1 MSAEPLE
8 TRLRSATKEVVIG
21 HGHRFCII
29 GERINPTGRR
39 IFQEQLRA
47 GDFSAIERDVK
58 AQVEGGADVLDINMG
73 VPLTDEPE
81 LLAKAIQLVQS
92 HTDLPICI
100 DSSVVEALEAGLSVY
115 QGRALV
121 NSITAEDDR
130 MAAILPLVKKYDAA
144 IIALP
149 NDHDEIPME
158 ADKRLELT
166 AKIIRV
172 ATTEYGIAQADIV
185 IDPLAMPIG
194 ADTGNSLVT
203 MECMRRIRDEFGVN
217 MTCGASNVSF
227 GMPDRHTLGAAW
239 LPMAMTCRPDQ
250 RDHGRPDAAD
260 RGLGQGGRR
269 VPQPRRLG
277 HGLDR
282 RAPGEAGRFSMTSSP
297 EDEQPFSL
305 EEIRREGLITPSGAE
320 PAAHDG
326 TGRVQLSFTVED
338 KEAPPTHRQ
347 VRVPP
352 GVSVFDSA
360 SWNGIAIDSTCGGHG
375 TCHKCK
381 VRVSPA
387 TPVTRHDARTF
398 SPGELDTGWRLACLV
413 QATRDHDVVVPPLVT
428 RPKAATVGVG
438 RQVILRPAVQKR
450 YVELTEPTLEDQ
462 RSDLAR
468 LLDAID
474 DLEPT
479 PDLHALRRLPK
490 VLREAD
496 FKVTAVIVDEAL
508 VDVEPGDT
516 TSTRYAIAFDL
527 GTTTVVATLLDLV
540 TGTPVGVASMLNR
553 QQPFGADVI
562 SRISATMLDPAALGR
577 LQVAA
582 SQTLA
587 TLAEQVCREGGVDPA
602 HVYEAALA
610 GNATMTALLLGID
623 PEPLGVAPF
632 VQTTATPPTVL
643 ASEVGLELH
652 PGARLALFPAL
663 GAYVGGDIV
672 AGMLATGMDRDKRIR
687 LFIDVGTNCE
697 IVLSDGERIL
707 STAAPAGPAFEGGAI
722 RCGMRAAD
730 GAIEVVK
737 LGDDV
742 ELGVIG
748 DVEPRGLCGSGLVDA
763 VAELVKAGLL
773 DASGRFAT
781 DEVAKEIAPAIADR
795 LTYIG
800 QERVFVLHRERPDS
814 DPAECVVL
822 SQRDVR
828 ELQFAKAAIS
838 TGWTLLMEELGLE
851 HRDLQ
856 QVLLAGSFGSYL
868 SAASAVRIGLVPQLP
883 VLRIVAAGNVA
894 GEGAKMALLSI
905 RERAGAL
912 ALLEEVTYVELS
924 DRTDFNDRFVDLL
937 AFPT

>member
-1 MSAEPLE
+1 MTTSGDEPDLTDYPLE
-8 TRLRSATKEVVIG
+8 A
-21 HGHRFCII
+21 
-29 GERINPTGRR
+29 
-39 IFQEQLRA
+39 
-47 GDFSAIERDVK
+47 
-58 AQVEGGADVLDINMG
+58 
-73 VPLTDEPE
+73 
-81 LLAKAIQLVQS
+81 
-92 HTDLPICI
+92 
-100 DSSVVEALEAGLSVY
+100 
-115 QGRALV
+115 
-121 NSITAEDDR
+121 
-130 MAAILPLVKKYDAA
+130 
-144 IIALP
+144 
-149 NDHDEIPME
+149 
-158 ADKRLELT
+158 
-166 AKIIRV
+166 
-172 ATTEYGIAQADIV
+172 
-185 IDPLAMPIG
+185 
-194 ADTGNSLVT
+194 
-203 MECMRRIRDEFGVN
+203 
-217 MTCGASNVSF
+217 
-227 GMPDRHTLGAAW
+227 
-239 LPMAMTCRPDQ
+239 
-250 RDHGRPDAAD
+250 
-260 RGLGQGGRR
+260 
-269 VPQPRRLG
+269 
-277 HGLDR
+277 
-282 RAPGEAGRFSMTSSP
+282 
-297 EDEQPFSL
+297 
-305 EEIRREGLITPSGAE
+305 IRREGLLAPRGAE
-320 PAAHDG
+320 PAVHDG

-338 KEAPPTHRQ
+338 KEAPPTQRS

-381 VRVSPA
+381 VRVEPA

-398 SPGELDTGWRLACLV
+398 NPAELGAGWRLACLV

-462 RSDLAR
+462 RPDLDR
-468 LLDAID
+468 LLQAID
-474 DLEPT
+474 DLEPV
-479 PDLHALRRLPK
+479 PDLHVLRRLPK

-496 FKVTAVIVDEAL
+496 FKVTAVVVDEAL

-516 TSTRYAIAFDL
+516 TGVRYAIAFDL

-540 TGTPVGVASMLNR
+540 TGTPVAVASMLNK
-553 QQPFGADVI
+553 QQPFGGDVI

-577 LQVAA
+577 LQQAA
-582 SQTLA
+582 AQTLS
-587 TLAEQVCREGGVDPA
+587 TLAEQVCREGGVDPL

-632 VQTTATPPTVL
+632 VQTTATPPAVL
-643 ASEVGLELH
+643 ASEIGLELH
-652 PGARLALFPAL
+652 PRARVALFPAL

-672 AGMLATGMDRDKRIR
+672 AGMLATGMDRDKRVR

-737 LGDDV
+737 LTPHGSPDGSPDV

-748 DVEPRGLCGSGLVDA
+748 DVAPRGLCGSGLVDA

-773 DASGRFAT
+773 DSSGRYAT
-781 DEVAKEIAPAIADR
+781 DEVAKEVAPGLADR

-814 DPAECVVL
+814 DPSDSVVL

-851 HRDLQ
+851 PRDIQ

-868 SAASAVRIGLVPQLP
+868 SAASAVRIGLVPKLP

-937 AFPT
+937 AFPG